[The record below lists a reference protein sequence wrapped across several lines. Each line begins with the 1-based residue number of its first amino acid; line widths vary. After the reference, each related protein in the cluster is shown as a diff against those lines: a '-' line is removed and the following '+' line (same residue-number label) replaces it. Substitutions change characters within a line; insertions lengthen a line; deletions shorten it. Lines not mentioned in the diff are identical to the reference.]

1 MAEVPKTVTVQVDIE
16 SGDLAG
22 VIEQIVAHSFREGYA
37 HGLRQADQEA
47 GNRIAVEQAYEDWRG
62 WGPGA
67 RLPGGSAYRER
78 RETLERV
85 RDHLRAALDDDE
97 PVVCIRHRTFVP
109 CRHGSPEDPC
119 LETADPRAVALT
131 THYQRAVDSRPRPP
145 LPRRR
150 G

>member
-1 MAEVPKTVTVQVDIE
+1 MAEVPKTVTVHIDIE

-22 VIEQIVAHSFREGYA
+22 VVEQIVAQSFAQGYA
-37 HGLRQADQEA
+37 HGLRQADQEP

-67 RLPGGSAYRER
+67 RLPGGSAFRER
-78 RETLERV
+78 TEALERMAGDLQEV
-85 RDHLRAALDDDE
+85 LDDDK
-97 PVVCIRHRTFVP
+97 PVVCIRHRTHVP

-119 LETADPRAVALT
+119 LETDDPRAVALT
-131 THYQRAVDSRPRPP
+131 RHYQRAVE
-145 LPRRR
+145 